1 MSYSYKLKSHQHQ
14 SLYTHLTG
22 VKDIAIKTH
31 KSHKIN
37 HDIDNFIEIVCIC
50 HDFGKA
56 TTYFQKYLEG
66 EFDGKE
72 KDHGLL
78 SALFTYWM
86 LPDKWK
92 HLGFLIVKKHHGDID
107 NANEECSKDD
117 VIWRF
122 KKQIEDI
129 RANSLDELNE
139 IYRQYLKDRKVE
151 DFLDWISQ
159 ESNLKSIK
167 K

>member
-1 MSYSYKLKSHQHQ
+1 MSYSCKLKSHPHQ
-14 SLYTHLTG
+14 TLYTHLVG
-22 VKDIAIKTH
+22 VADIAIKTH

-37 HDIDNFIEIVCIC
+37 HDIDYFIEIVCMC
-50 HDFGKA
+50 HDFGKG

-66 EFDGKE
+66 NYDGRE

-86 LPDKWK
+86 LPKKWK

-117 VIWRF
+117 VIWKF
-122 KKQIEDI
+122 KKQIKDI
-129 RANSLDELNE
+129 RENTLAELSQ
-139 IYRQYLKDRKVE
+139 IYEPYLNDKKIE

-159 ESNLKSIK
+159 
-167 K
+167 